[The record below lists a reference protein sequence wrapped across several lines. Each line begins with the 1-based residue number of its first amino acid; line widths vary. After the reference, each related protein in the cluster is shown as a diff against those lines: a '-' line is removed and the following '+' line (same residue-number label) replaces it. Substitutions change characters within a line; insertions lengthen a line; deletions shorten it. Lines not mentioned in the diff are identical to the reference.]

1 MTALQIVLGAICLGT
16 AIWLVVLIV
25 LDRLPGDLVYG
36 AMAVVERLLEVMP
49 LGQTA
54 SAGVAVWDGSED
66 ATALLARADAAL
78 YKAKGA
84 GRNRAL
90 LAV

>member
-1 MTALQIVLGAICLGT
+1 MTVI
-16 AIWLVVLIV
+16 
-25 LDRLPGDLVYG
+25 
-36 AMAVVERLLEVMP
+36 ERLLEVMP

-54 SAGVAVWDGSED
+54 SAGVAVWDGSEN
-66 ATALLARADAAL
+66 APELLARADAAL

-90 LAV
+90 LAL